1 MLIYCPECELQIS
14 DKAITCPHCGY
25 PLKEDVIKS
34 TKKRR
39 SNRRKRLPNGF
50 GQITEL
56 KDNSLRK
63 PFRAMVTIGKT
74 PTGRPIAKL
83 LKPDAYFKTYNEA
96 YAALV
101 EYNKN
106 PYDLEPDITIK
117 ELYEKW
123 ISKKM
128 KELKSESSAR
138 GITSAWC
145 YCSELYDMRVKDV
158 RVRHIK
164 GCIDDGVAIFNGKKH
179 NTTKSI
185 KNRIKSMFNQL
196 LDYAIELEIVD
207 HNYSKD
213 FTLGFNIHDANS
225 VKKKHIVFTEREMQ
239 TLWNNCENIKYVDM
253 ILIQCYSGWRPL
265 ELISIKI
272 NNVDLDNWTFKS
284 GVKTDAGIDRTV
296 PIHPRIRHFVKR
308 YYDEAISINSEYL
321 FNSTDKNPRYTSLIF
336 TYDKYRNIFINII
349 KELNMNIDHR
359 PHDGRKHFITMAKK
373 YKLDEYAIKY
383 IVGHTISDITESVY
397 TERDV
402 SWLESEIEK
411 IE

>member
-1 MLIYCPECELQIS
+1 MLIYCPECELQVS

-25 PLKEDVIKS
+25 PLKEDATKS

-39 SNRRKRLPNGF
+39 SNKRKRLPNGF

-63 PFRAMVTIGKT
+63 PFRAMVTVGKT

-106 PYDLEPDITIK
+106 PYDLEPDITMK

-164 GCIDDGVAIFNGKKH
+164 GCIDDGIAIFKGKKH
-179 NTTKSI
+179 STTKSI
-185 KNRIKSMFNQL
+185 KNRIKSTFNQL

-213 FTLGFNIHDANS
+213 FTLDFNIHDAS
-225 VKKKHIVFTEREMQ
+225 SIKKKHIVFTEREMQ

-272 NNVDLDNWTFKS
+272 NSVDIDNWTFKS

-296 PIHPRIRHFVKR
+296 PIHPRIRHFVKK

-321 FNSTDKNPRYTSLIF
+321 FNSTDKNPRYTSHIF

-349 KELNMNIDHR
+349 KELNMNIEHR

-383 IVGHTISDITESVY
+383 IVGHTITDITESVY
-397 TERDV
+397 TERDIT
-402 SWLESEIEK
+402 WLASEIEK